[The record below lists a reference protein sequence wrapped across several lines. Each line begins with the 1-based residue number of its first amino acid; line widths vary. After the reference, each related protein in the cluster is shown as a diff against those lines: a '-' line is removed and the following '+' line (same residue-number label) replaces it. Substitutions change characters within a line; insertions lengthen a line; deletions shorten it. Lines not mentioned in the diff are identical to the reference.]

1 MGAVTMVDS
10 AGTWDVLQE
19 NGDVIG
25 RVVAGKYL
33 TFDSILGEFV
43 ETQAV
48 VDGMALYAHE
58 RVMNL
63 HDVSAYERGF
73 IGRFGLHHGSF
84 ALFMG
89 KVELDRIYP
98 LREVADTPDAATV
111 A

>member
-1 MGAVTMVDS
+1 MASIRTIDS
-10 AGTWDVLQE
+10 CGTWDLLHE
-19 NGDVIG
+19 NGDLLG
-25 RVVAGKYL
+25 RIQAGKYL

-98 LREVADTPDAATV
+98 LRKVADAPDAATV